1 MHELIN
7 RLISWYVT
15 SLDTGGYPLVILLM
29 AIESSIIPVPS
40 ALVIPF
46 AAYLAHSHGN
56 MSVTGVVIAG
66 AVGSW
71 IGATVMYWVSRL
83 AGRPLVLRYGR
94 YFFISQDKVQLA
106 ETWAA
111 QYGVFGIFASRL
123 LPVVRHLIGIPA
135 GIVRLNFTQYS
146 IQTVLGSTLWCAVLA
161 FVGVAAGKDQNLIN
175 GDMKSITV
183 WLSCAV
189 LVLFGLYYFFVHRS
203 ISQKK

>member
-1 MHELIN
+1 
-7 RLISWYVT
+7 
-15 SLDTGGYPLVILLM
+15 
-29 AIESSIIPVPS
+29 
-40 ALVIPF
+40 
-46 AAYLAHSHGN
+46 
-56 MSVTGVVIAG
+56 
-66 AVGSW
+66 
-71 IGATVMYWVSRL
+71 MYWVSRL